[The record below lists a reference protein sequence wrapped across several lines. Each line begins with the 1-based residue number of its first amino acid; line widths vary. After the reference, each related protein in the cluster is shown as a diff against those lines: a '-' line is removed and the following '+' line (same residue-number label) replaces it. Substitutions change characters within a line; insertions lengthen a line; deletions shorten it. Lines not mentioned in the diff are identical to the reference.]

1 MDSFYRA
8 NQDQYEIF
16 CSEVP
21 LPTMTFLL
29 HIALVINALYSTK
42 HSTQRTAT
50 KKLVLQFFRFLPLA
64 RVNPPKMAKMIN
76 RSVFAGGQPPVHR
89 YVTSAHIADL
99 RLVRGHG

>member
-1 MDSFYRA
+1 
-8 NQDQYEIF
+8 
-16 CSEVP
+16 
-21 LPTMTFLL
+21 MTFLL

-76 RSVFAGGQPPVHR
+76 RSVC
-89 YVTSAHIADL
+89 S
-99 RLVRGHG
+99 LVVSHLSIGTLLPHT

>member
-76 RSVFAGGQPPVHR
+76 RSVC
-89 YVTSAHIADL
+89 S
-99 RLVRGHG
+99 LVVSHLSIGTLLPHT